1 MRRTITFKDNIE
13 EYLAVYIQENNCSYS
28 QAVNALL
35 TQVIQ
40 EKNEQKENK
49 RDTLKKILTNQE
61 RMYSLLL
68 KVVQSSPH

>member
-13 EYLAVYIQENNCSYS
+13 EYLAAYIQENNCSYS